1 MTAIPTAISA
11 AEARALREFSRGLRV
26 IECGALLG
34 YSTLLFADQAASVV
48 SIDRHEGYGPS
59 TLAPYLS
66 NIAGRR
72 NVIVPV
78 VADCRD
84 VLPFLTGDRYFLDL
98 DGTYATTR
106 AALAA
111 IRDSRVP
118 VAVHDFRRQS
128 CDGVARA
135 ILDAG
140 YDIEQVIDSLA
151 IVVRRG

>member
-1 MTAIPTAISA
+1 MTAIPTAIST
-11 AEARALREFSRGLRV
+11 AESRALRTFSRGMRV

-34 YSTLLFADQAASVV
+34 YSTLLFAEQAASVV

-66 NIAGRR
+66 NIAGHRD
-72 NVIVPV
+72 VIVPV
-78 VADCRD
+78 VGDCRQL
-84 VLPFLTGDRYFLDL
+84 LPFLTADRYFLDL

-106 AALAA
+106 AALTA
-111 IRDSRVP
+111 IRDSRTP

-128 CDGVARA
+128 CAGVERA

-140 YDIEQVIDSLA
+140 YDIDQVVDSLA
-151 IVVRRG
+151 IVVRR